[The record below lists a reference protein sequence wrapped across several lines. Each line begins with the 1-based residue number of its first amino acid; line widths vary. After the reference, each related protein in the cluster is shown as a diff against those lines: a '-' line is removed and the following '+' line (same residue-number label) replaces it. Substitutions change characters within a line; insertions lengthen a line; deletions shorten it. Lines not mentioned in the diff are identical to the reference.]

1 MSERTKAGKPINKT
15 AIIVALIGAIATII
29 SAIIS
34 LNVGKAQGISEG
46 EHNVQAEFKHIFGDV
61 ISVIGDGNEVTVNDI
76 RNMVDEYIQLK
87 QEKKTY
93 TDQISKNL
101 NDLEVANDRIK
112 ELEQQLANIP
122 NMQFKNVGLAIEG
135 DVIPINTID
144 SSVIINNR
152 TYYSDD
158 FINSIVQDNMNI
170 SLQDDVMYI
179 GKIIKNKANL
189 LDQWEFDTE
198 YVRSYDNG
206 TDSYGNMYSNVL
218 YFPSSHSYITYNLNR
233 EYSLMKFK
241 LAISE
246 YASMDKTGTL
256 TIKADDEVVYTSPA
270 LTRTTEAFEVMDV
283 PINNCLLL
291 TIEYNAVEDND
302 CFIFDAEIY
311 N

>member
-46 EHNVQAEFKHIFGDV
+46 EHNVQVEFEHIFGDV

-76 RNMVDEYIQLK
+76 RDMVDEYIQLK

-179 GKIIKNKANL
+179 GKIIKSKANL

-246 YASMDKTGTL
+246 DASMDKTGTL

-291 TIEYNAVEDND
+291 TIEYNAVGDND